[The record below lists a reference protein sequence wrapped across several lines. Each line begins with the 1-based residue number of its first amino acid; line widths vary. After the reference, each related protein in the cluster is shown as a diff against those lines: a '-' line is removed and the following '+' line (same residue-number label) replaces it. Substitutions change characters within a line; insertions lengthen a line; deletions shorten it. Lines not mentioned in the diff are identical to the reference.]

1 MGAENYTLGK
11 GILYF
16 NRYNPDTGTYSGWRD
31 LGNAPSFSFTVNIE
45 KLEHFSSRG
54 GLRVKDKEIISQ
66 LTPSCSFTLDEIT
79 AENFGILG
87 LAKVVDLTQA
97 AATGV
102 EDTITIEQ
110 VKRNEKLFL
119 SKHHIVYETNGTNP
133 KRPKVYV
140 GASTGTP
147 LVEGVDWIMTTE
159 DAKMG
164 QIVIVDTSTDV
175 AAALSGTDAFTVV
188 YDCAASTLKK
198 IQLFAETQITGKL
211 KFVSDNPTGTQC
223 TFLAKNVSLTPSGD
237 TAFIGDDWSTLSF
250 SAECLK
256 STDSAD
262 VDSPY
267 IDIEME

>member
-16 NRYNPDTGTYSGWRD
+16 DRYNPDTKTYSGWRD

-87 LAKVVDLTQA
+87 LAKVVDLAQSASTD
-97 AATGV
+97 V
-102 EDTITIEQ
+102 EDTITVDQ
-110 VKRNEKLFL
+110 VKKNEKLFL
-119 SKHHIVYETNGTNP
+119 SKHHVVYETTGASP
-133 KRPKVYV
+133 KRPKVYI
-140 GASTGTP
+140 GSSTGT
-147 LVEGVDWIMTTE
+147 LLTEGVDWIMSVE
-159 DAKMG
+159 DAKAG
-164 QIVIVDTSTDV
+164 QITIVDTSTSV
-175 AAALSGTDAFTVV
+175 AAALSGTDDFTVV
-188 YDCAASTLKK
+188 YDCAASTMKK
-198 IQLFAETQITGKL
+198 IQLFTETQILGRL
-211 KFVSDNPTGTQC
+211 RFVSDNPTGTQC

-256 STDSAD
+256 STDPAD
-262 VDSPY
+262 VGSPY
-267 IDIEME
+267 IDITME

>member
-16 NRYNPDTGTYSGWRD
+16 NRYNPDTKTYSGWRD
-31 LGNAPSFSFTVNIE
+31 LGNAPSFSFNVNIE

-87 LAKVVDLTQA
+87 LAKVDDMTQA
-97 AATGV
+97 AASNQTETIAAVTGV
-102 EDTITIEQ
+102 VTLG
-110 VKRNEKLFL
+110 KRAIK
-119 SKHHIVYETNGTNP
+119 SVA
-133 KRPKVYV
+133 VAV
-140 GASTGTP
+140 GNND
-147 LVEGVDWIMTTE
+147 LVEGTDFVISN
-159 DAKMG
+159 AKAG
-164 QIVIVDTSTDV
+164 QIEFKKSTDV
-175 AAALSGTDAFTVV
+175 QAAITNSNSFTITYACDAV
-188 YDCAASTLKK
+188 TLKVVK
-198 IQLFAETQITGKL
+198 LFTETQIVGRL

-223 TFLAKNVSLTPSGD
+223 TLVAKNVSLTPSGD

-256 STDSAD
+256 STDPAD
-262 VDSPY
+262 VGSPY
-267 IDIEME
+267 IDIEMEG

>member
-16 NRYNPDTGTYSGWRD
+16 DRYNPDTGTYSGWRD
-31 LGNAPSFSFTVNIE
+31 LGNAPSFSFTVTIE

-87 LAKVVDLTQA
+87 LAKVDDMTQA
-97 AATGV
+97 AETGV
-102 EDTITIEQ
+102 EDTITADQI
-110 VKRNEKLFL
+110 KKNEKLFL
-119 SKHHIVYETNGTNP
+119 KRHHIVYETNGTNN
-133 KRPKVYV
+133 PKVYV
-140 GASTGTP
+140 SSSTGTA
-147 LVEGVDWIMTTE
+147 LTEGVDFIMTAE
-159 DAKMG
+159 DAKAG
-164 QIVIVDTSTDV
+164 QITIVDTSADV
-175 AAALSGTDAFTVV
+175 AAALTAGNSLVVV
-188 YDCAASTLKK
+188 YDCAASTMKK
-198 IQLFAETQITGKL
+198 IKLFSETQILGRL
-211 KFVSDNPTGTQC
+211 RFVSDNPTGTQC

-256 STDSAD
+256 STDPAD
-262 VDSPY
+262 VGSPY
-267 IDIEME
+267 IDIIME

>member
-16 NRYNPDTGTYSGWRD
+16 DRYNPDTKTYSGWRD

-87 LAKVVDLTQA
+87 LAKVVDLTQTA
-97 AATGV
+97 QTDV
-102 EDTITIEQ
+102 EDTITVDQ
-110 VKRNEKLFL
+110 VKKNEKLFL
-119 SKHHIVYETNGTNP
+119 SKHHVVYETTGASP
-133 KRPKVYV
+133 KRPKVYI
-140 GASTGTP
+140 GSSTGTP
-147 LVEGVDWIMTTE
+147 LVEGVDWIMAVE
-159 DAKMG
+159 DAKAG
-164 QIVIVDTSTDV
+164 QITIVDTSTDV
-175 AAALSGTDAFTVV
+175 AAALNGTENFTVV
-188 YDCAASTLKK
+188 YDCEASTMKK
-198 IQLFAETQITGKL
+198 IQLFTETQILGRL
-211 KFVSDNPTGTQC
+211 RFVSDNPTGTQC

-256 STDSAD
+256 STDPAD
-262 VDSPY
+262 VGSPY
-267 IDIEME
+267 IDITME

>member
-16 NRYNPDTGTYSGWRD
+16 DRWDPDKNKYLGWRD

-87 LAKVVDLTQA
+87 LAEVVDMAQTA
-97 AATGV
+97 ETGV
-102 EDTITIEQ
+102 TDTITVEQ
-110 VKRNEKLFL
+110 IKKNEKLFL
-119 SKHHIVYETNGTNP
+119 SKHHVVYETQGTNP

-140 GASTGTP
+140 GSSTGTP
-147 LVEGVDWIMTTE
+147 LVEGVDWIMSAE
-159 DAKMG
+159 DAKTG
-164 QIVIVDTSTDV
+164 QITIVDTSPDV
-175 AAALSGTDAFTVV
+175 AAALSGTDDFTVV
-188 YDCAASTLKK
+188 YDCEASTMKK
-198 IQLFAETQITGKL
+198 IQLFTKTQITGKL

-256 STDSAD
+256 STDPAD
-262 VDSPY
+262 VGSPY
-267 IDIEME
+267 IDITME